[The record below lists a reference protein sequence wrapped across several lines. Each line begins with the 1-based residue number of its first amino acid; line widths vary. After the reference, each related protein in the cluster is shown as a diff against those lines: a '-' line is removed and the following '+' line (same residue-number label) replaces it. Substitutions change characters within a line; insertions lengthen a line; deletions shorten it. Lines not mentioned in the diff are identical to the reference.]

1 MKNLQGI
8 LVKRLE
14 FINKLVYYLC
24 LVHLSTVVYFHFF
37 RQLVLKENEL
47 SRQGKEP
54 EIPDFKEIMDMDYA
68 IVLYHKDIKECCNNE
83 PKDLAAKLTREKL
96 CNLFP
101 DLAPDILSELLMAH
115 DNNFQS
121 TVEVRTYNH

>member
-8 LVKRLE
+8 FVKRLK
-14 FINKLVYYLC
+14 IVNKLIYNIC
-24 LVHLSTVVYFHFF
+24 LVHLITIVCFHFF

-47 SRQGKEP
+47 SKQGKEP

-68 IVLYHKDIKECCNNE
+68 IVLYHKDIKECCNKE